1 VSLRLL
7 YLIFSQVLGLILQWV
22 MSATKDIELLV
33 LRHEVAVLCRTNP
46 LPRLDWA
53 DRAVFASL
61 SRRLP
66 RALGCHRLAAPD
78 TILRWHRRL
87 VQQRLTYPNR
97 TGRPSIDD
105 SPVAWWCGWR
115 GRTHAGDTHGSR
127 ASCSY
132 SATGS
137 TSRRSGGS

>member
-1 VSLRLL
+1 
-7 YLIFSQVLGLILQWV
+7 
-22 MSATKDIELLV
+22 MSATKDIELRV

-46 LPRLDWA
+46 LPRLNWA

-78 TILRWHRRL
+78 AILRGHRRV
-87 VQQRLTYPNR
+87 VQQRRTYPNR

-105 SPVAWWCGWR
+105 SPVALVVR
-115 GRTHAGDTHGSR
+115 MARENPRADTHGSR
-127 ASCSY
+127 ARCSY